1 MIGKGQF
8 NFYQFLDTLRELNI
22 HCDERDAYLLFVQ
35 LNCDDNKYLDFSEFI
50 PAIEPFAVQYAECM
64 KDRKPIFI
72 NNHLDFSLETNRLFK
87 QLLAH

>member
-35 LNCDDNKYLDFSEFI
+35 LNSDDNKYLDFSEFI
-50 PAIEPFAVQYAECM
+50 PAIEPFAV
-64 KDRKPIFI
+64 
-72 NNHLDFSLETNRLFK
+72 
-87 QLLAH
+87 